1 MKRRRARCRACGAKI
16 CESEARETRRESI
29 WSVSSAWKK
38 AYFSILGVSLFISSV
53 AIIAYTLITMSGAGI
68 MEIYMTTAERI
79 LISGGAQAIL
89 IYAAT
94 DSWEAMMVL
103 ANLIRQN
110 LLEPLKER
118 QRREGWEEG
127 VEEGREEGL
136 TAGRS
141 ESDAKW
147 RAWNERREKAAASG
161 EPFDEPPPSIDD

>member
-1 MKRRRARCRACGAKI
+1 MERRRARCCACGAKI
-16 CESEARETRRESI
+16 CERDAGGNRRESI

-38 AYFSILGVSLFISSV
+38 AFFSILGVSLLISSV
-53 AIIAYTLITMSGAGI
+53 AIIAHTLIAMSGAGI
-68 MEIYMTTAERI
+68 MEIYMTAAERI

-89 IYAAT
+89 IYAVT
-94 DSWEAMMVL
+94 DSWEATMVL

-136 TAGRS
+136 ATGRE

-147 RAWNERREKAAASG
+147 RAWNERRERAAADG
-161 EPFDEPPPSIDD
+161 EPFDEPPPSFGD

>member
-1 MKRRRARCRACGAKI
+1 MKRKSARCRACCACCAKI
-16 CESEARETRRESI
+16 CGSGAGESRREGI

-38 AYFSILGVSLFISSV
+38 AFFSILGVSLLISSV
-53 AIIAYTLITMSGAGI
+53 VIIVYTLITMSGAGI
-68 MEIYMTTAERI
+68 MDIYMTTAGRI

-94 DSWEAMMVL
+94 DSWEATMVL

-127 VEEGREEGL
+127 VEDGL
-136 TAGRS
+136 ATGRS

-161 EPFDEPPPSIDD
+161 EPFDEPPPSIDG